1 MYMMDYRKYDELVRI
16 LEDMNVGFTKISV
29 EVYDDIVFYIVYLD
43 GFDYGDYAGGRTL
56 ADEIRGEFGENVV
69 LRLWDDE

>member
-16 LEDMNVGFTKISV
+16 LEDMGVGFTKIDV

-43 GFDYGDYAGGRTL
+43 GFDYGEYTEGRTL

-69 LRLWDDE
+69 LRL

>member
-29 EVYDDIVFYIVYLD
+29 EVYDDIVFYIIYLD
-43 GFDYGDYAGGRTL
+43 GFDYGDYAGGGTL

-69 LRLWDDE
+69 LRL